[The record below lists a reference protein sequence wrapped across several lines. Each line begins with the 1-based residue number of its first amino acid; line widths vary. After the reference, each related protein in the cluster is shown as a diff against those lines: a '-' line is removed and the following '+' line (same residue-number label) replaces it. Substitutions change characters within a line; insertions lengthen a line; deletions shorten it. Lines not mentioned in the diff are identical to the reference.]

1 MEHSIDGVLEPGALQ
16 SRAREPDVAESR
28 APAPT
33 EATQPHH
40 LETGAPSE
48 GAASR
53 IAADARFT
61 TAKALLV
68 TQGKHRFYML
78 VLPSDVLATTC
89 AVEARLN
96 NPIDGFQRLLDK
108 KRAREI
114 ADYIDS
120 GFGSVPSAII
130 LSAQPEAQLQFDR
143 KTGDLRFRNDPR
155 SFLIID
161 GQHRV
166 YGFNLATRTVKAP
179 VVVFNKLTRAQECQL
194 FMDINTK
201 QRPVPPELLLDIRR
215 LSETESAAEAL
226 LHNVFDLFENDADSV
241 LAGLLSPS
249 ERRKGK
255 ISRVTFNAA
264 LKSIDGAFVDAAP
277 ADVYQVLNA
286 YLRACVAGLQ
296 LHGAEANI
304 VNPALFKALILLFT
318 NVAER
323 VSDRHGGRYTVQ
335 NFEDVLF
342 PFFRKLKKT
351 DLPKPATGHLALYE
365 NYRKTLSSGFSLKQ
379 WLFA

>member
-1 MEHSIDGVLEPGALQ
+1 MAKSIEGVLEA
-16 SRAREPDVAESR
+16 SAADVPES
-28 APAPT
+28 APPLAPT
-33 EATQPHH
+33 EASP
-40 LETGAPSE
+40 LEQEETPTT
-48 GAASR
+48 ASGE
-53 IAADARFT
+53 FT
-61 TAKALLV
+61 TDKALLV
-68 TQGKHRFYML
+68 TQGKHRFYSL
-78 VLPSDVLATTC
+78 VLPSHVLAATC
-89 AVEARLN
+89 TVEARLE

-108 KRAREI
+108 KRARDI

-120 GFGSVPSAII
+120 GFGTVPSAII
-130 LSAQPEAQLQFDR
+130 LSAQPRAQLHFDR
-143 KTGDLRFRNDPR
+143 QTGDLRFRNDPR

-166 YGFNLATRTVKAP
+166 FGFNLASKSVKVP
-179 VVVFNKLTRAQECQL
+179 VVVYNKLTRAQECQL

-226 LHNVFDLFENDADSV
+226 LHNVFDLFASDTDSA
-241 LAGLLSPS
+241 LLGLLSPS

-255 ISRVTFNAA
+255 ITRVTFNAA

-286 YLRACVAGLQ
+286 YLKACVSGLRF
-296 LHGAEANI
+296 HGAEANI

-335 NFEDVLF
+335 NFEEVLG
-342 PFFRKLKKT
+342 PFFRRLKKSE
-351 DLPKPATGHLALYE
+351 LPKPSTGHLALYE
-365 NYRKTLSSGFSLKQ
+365 NYRKALSAGFSLKQ

>member
-1 MEHSIDGVLEPGALQ
+1 
-16 SRAREPDVAESR
+16 
-28 APAPT
+28 
-33 EATQPHH
+33 
-40 LETGAPSE
+40 
-48 GAASR
+48 
-53 IAADARFT
+53 
-61 TAKALLV
+61 
-68 TQGKHRFYML
+68 
-78 VLPSDVLATTC
+78 
-89 AVEARLN
+89 
-96 NPIDGFQRLLDK
+96 
-108 KRAREI
+108 
-114 ADYIDS
+114 
-120 GFGSVPSAII
+120 
-130 LSAQPEAQLQFDR
+130 
-143 KTGDLRFRNDPR
+143 
-155 SFLIID
+155 ID

-166 YGFNLATRTVKAP
+166 YGFNLAMRSVNVP
-179 VVVFNKLTRAQECQL
+179 VVVYNKLTRAQECQL

-226 LHNVFDLFENDADSV
+226 LHNVFDLFASDADSV
-241 LAGLLSPS
+241 LVGLLSPS

-277 ADVYQVLNA
+277 VDVYHVLNA
-286 YLRACVAGLQ
+286 YLKACVGGLQ
-296 LHGAEANI
+296 FHGAQENI

-335 NFEDVLF
+335 NFEEVLG
-342 PFFRKLKKT
+342 PFFRKLKKG

-365 NYRKTLSSGFSLKQ
+365 NYRKALSSGFSLKQ